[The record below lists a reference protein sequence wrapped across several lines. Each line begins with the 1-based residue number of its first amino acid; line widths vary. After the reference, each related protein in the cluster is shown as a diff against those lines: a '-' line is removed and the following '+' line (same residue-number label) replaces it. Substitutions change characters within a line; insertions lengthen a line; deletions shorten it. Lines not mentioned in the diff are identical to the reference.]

1 MIFSSEVQGK
11 NEKFGLNEHPMD
23 GKRITARFM
32 LYYVVSLRKVII
44 VLYLAKNPVWVRLD
58 LKLK

>member
-1 MIFSSEVQGK
+1 MQGK